1 MSSGYTYGRVR
12 GIIVEVP
19 RIDRKSNGPDSVVLY
34 LVCGYHTP
42 PNGRPHEIRA
52 SVRSYQR
59 RHVDAIGA
67 MNKGMEVEASGR
79 LAATAYADHAGGRV
93 WASPLLVIDEDAR
106 PSDAGLAVEGVEV

>member
-1 MSSGYTYGRVR
+1 MSGGYTYGRVR
-12 GIIVEVP
+12 GTIVETP

-59 RHVDAIGA
+59 RHVDAIGV
-67 MNKGMEVEASGR
+67 MHKGMEVEASGR
-79 LAATAYADHAGGRV
+79 LAATSYADATGKV
-93 WASPLLVIDEDAR
+93 WASPLLVIDEDA
-106 PSDAGLAVEGVEV
+106 SSNDAGLSVEGVEV